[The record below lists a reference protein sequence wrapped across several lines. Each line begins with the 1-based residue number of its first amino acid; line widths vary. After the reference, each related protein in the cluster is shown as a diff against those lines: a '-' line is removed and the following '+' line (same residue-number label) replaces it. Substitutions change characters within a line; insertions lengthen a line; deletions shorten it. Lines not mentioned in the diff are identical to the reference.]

1 MSNQSPQNL
10 ELPDLSDLKPLQDQ
24 NLNGVDASNVKVPK
38 YYNYFAS
45 KLKEKYTFYTDP
57 INLPTLSAPIPSDLR
72 PMKRLRALRSVSEPE
87 PSVAKPHSAW

>member
-45 KLKEKYTFYTDP
+45 KLKEKYTF
-57 INLPTLSAPIPSDLR
+57 
-72 PMKRLRALRSVSEPE
+72 K
-87 PSVAKPHSAW
+87 K

>member
-45 KLKEKYTFYTDP
+45 KLKEKYVIEIKHTT
-57 INLPTLSAPIPSDLR
+57 IQRIA
-72 PMKRLRALRSVSEPE
+72 
-87 PSVAKPHSAW
+87 